1 MKTQFNRI
9 ASALL
14 STMGILGVVSTQAQ
28 VQVPPPPQRPLA
40 ETFRIMI
47 REGIIVP
54 LQKPNWYRLNQQVL
68 ETKLKNE
75 TESAMTVPEV
85 VQSLQELFG
94 DKVNVREVDMFVAS
108 VGTQDFKAK

>member
-9 ASALL
+9 ASTLL

-28 VQVPPPPQRPLA
+28 VQAPPPQRPLA
-40 ETFRIMI
+40 ESFRIMI

-75 TESAMTVPEV
+75 TDSAMTVPEV

>member
-9 ASALL
+9 ASTLL
-14 STMGILGVVSTQAQ
+14 STMGILGVVSTEAQ
-28 VQVPPPPQRPLA
+28 VQTPPPQRPLA
-40 ETFRIMI
+40 ESFRIMI